1 MEHDDNP
8 GIRCLYETFSKDTYK
23 PDGNWCLPSEFQLDP
38 LLNKNQ
44 FENIVIPKIDN
55 TDK

>member
-38 LLNKNQ
+38 LLYKNQ